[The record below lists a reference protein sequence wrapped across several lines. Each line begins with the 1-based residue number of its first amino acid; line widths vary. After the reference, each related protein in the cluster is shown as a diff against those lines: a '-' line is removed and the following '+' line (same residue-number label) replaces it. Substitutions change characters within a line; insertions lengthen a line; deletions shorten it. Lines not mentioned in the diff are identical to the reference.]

1 MTPAML
7 IHWLPRVAD
16 HIIVFLAAAHD
27 ARSAGDALA
36 AADHA
41 SGAEE
46 LAALAW
52 KSINRARR
60 AASVP
65 IQKPKLRSVPHRR
78 DIHLHKTRLTDH
90 PAMPP
95 RRARPIRP

>member
-16 HIIVFLAAAHD
+16 HLIVFLTAASD
-27 ARSAGDALA
+27 ARHEGDLA
-36 AADHA
+36 AAADN
-41 SGAEE
+41 AESATDI
-46 LAALAW
+46 AALAW
-52 KSINRARR
+52 KSIDRARR
-60 AASVP
+60 VARTP
-65 IQKPKLRSVPHRR
+65 LPKPKVRSTPRHN